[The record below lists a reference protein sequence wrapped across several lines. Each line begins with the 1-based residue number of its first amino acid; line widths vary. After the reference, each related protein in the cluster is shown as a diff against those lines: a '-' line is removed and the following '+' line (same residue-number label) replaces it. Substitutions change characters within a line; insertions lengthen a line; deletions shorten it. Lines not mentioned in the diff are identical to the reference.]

1 MEFDEPL
8 NRVSPETVSRIVEDN
23 LYAVPLTLRA
33 LRVLRGETIPCL
45 CKSLGT
51 SPFFF
56 GCPLGLPK
64 SLVNQAERYF
74 QSPVHMS

>member
-8 NRVSPETVSRIVEDN
+8 NQVRPKTGSRIVEDDA
-23 LYAVPLTLRA
+23 YAVPLTLRA
-33 LRVLRGETIPCL
+33 LRGETILCL
-45 CKSLGT
+45 CESLDT

-64 SLVNQAERYF
+64 SLVSQAERYF
-74 QSPVHMS
+74 QSPAHMS